1 MHKIRP
7 AREAPRDTLAVF
19 KGSTSEKTGEGDGRR
34 TGGRRGARREG
45 KGQPVKSVKPR
56 ARKRYSLLNF
66 VCLGR
71 ITGRQILE

>member
-34 TGGRRGARREG
+34 TGEGEELGGKERGS
-45 KGQPVKSVKPR
+45 Q
-56 ARKRYSLLNF
+56 
-66 VCLGR
+66 
-71 ITGRQILE
+71 